1 MATTPGSGS
10 SQQKGKQMARS
21 PERAYQSFEEERV
34 DSPVPSPRQPQAPL
48 EPITTMTRMVFY
60 HLMPVPGGYGSPFFD
75 GKEITAFLRTLNRC
89 FKDHEI
95 DDDTEKKERAIEYSI
110 K

>member
-48 EPITTMTRMVFY
+48 EPITTITRIVF
-60 HLMPVPGGYGSPFFD
+60 HHPMLVPGGYGSPFFN
-75 GKEITAFLRTLNRC
+75 GKEIITFLKTLNKC
-89 FKDHEI
+89 FKDYEI
-95 DDDTEKKERAIEYSI
+95 NDNTKKKE
-110 K
+110 